1 MATKIKIWD
10 GTATFTSGSST
21 PFGLYDSDTEFTAS
35 AISTAKWCAKRI
47 GYPIVDIELQSGS
60 FFACFE
66 EAVTEY
72 NAQVNRFNIR
82 ENLLTLQGASTSSN
96 YSGKD
101 IQATGLPKLI
111 NLSNEYGSEAGVG
124 GNVTWYTG
132 SITTS
137 TNQQVYDLTNTGS
150 TDFESGTPGT
160 DAIEIKKVFHQ
171 ASPAITRFFDPYVG
185 TGTATSAQ
193 MNEMGWS
200 GFSPAINHMMMPMYD
215 DLLRMQA
222 IELNDVIRKSAYS
235 FEIQNNR
242 MRIFPI
248 PSGSFKVHF
257 HYIKTGDRS
266 DASATSNVIS
276 DFSNITYNHIEYRLI
291 NNPGKQWIKKYT
303 LALTKE
309 LLGAIRSKYG
319 SIPSPGEAISLD
331 GDTLRSEGIAE
342 KEALVSELREDLE
355 ASSRRNAME
364 RQNDESNFHQETIN
378 KVPLGIY
385 IG

>member
-1 MATKIKIWD
+1 MATKINIWD

-21 PFGLYDSDTEFTAS
+21 PFGLYDDDSVFTGDAPKV
-35 AISTAKWCAKRI
+35 AKWCAKRI

-72 NAQVNRFNIR
+72 NSQVNRYNIR
-82 ENLLTLQGASTSSN
+82 ENLLSLQGAPTSSN

-101 IQATGLPKLI
+101 VQGTGLTKLI
-111 NLSNEYGSEAGVG
+111 NLSKEYGSEAGVG
-124 GNVTWYTG
+124 GNVTWYSG
-132 SITTS
+132 SITT
-137 TNQQVYDLTNTGS
+137 TRDVQVYDLTSTGS
-150 TDFESGTPGT
+150 TSFESGTPGT
-160 DAIEIKKVFHQ
+160 DAIEIKRVFHQ
-171 ASPAITRFFDPYVG
+171 ASPAMTRFFDPYVG
-185 TGTATSAQ
+185 TATQTSQ
-193 MNEMGWS
+193 QLNEMGWS

-215 DLLRMQA
+215 DLLRVEA
-222 IELNDVIRKSAYS
+222 IEMNDHVRKSAYS
-235 FEIQNNR
+235 FELQNNR

-248 PSGSFKVHF
+248 PSGSFNVHF
-257 HYIKTGDRS
+257 QYIKTGDRA
-266 DASATSNVIS
+266 DASAQGSVIS
-276 DFSNITYNHIEYRLI
+276 DFSNITYNHIEYQYV

-303 LALTKE
+303 LALSKE

-319 SIPSPGEAISLD
+319 SIPSPGDAVSLD

-364 RQNDESNFHQETIN
+364 RQNDEANFHQETIN

-385 IG
+385 VG

>member
-1 MATKIKIWD
+1 MATEIKIWD
-10 GTATFTSGSST
+10 GTATFSSGSST
-21 PFGLYDSDTEFTAS
+21 PFGLYDSDSDFQNDAPKV
-35 AISTAKWCAKRI
+35 AKWCAKRI

-82 ENLLTLQGASTSSN
+82 ENLLTLQGATTESN
-96 YSGKD
+96 YSGQD
-101 IQATGLPKLI
+101 IQGTGLPKLI
-111 NLSNEYGSEAGVG
+111 KLSNEYGSEAGVG
-124 GNVTWYTG
+124 GNVTWYSG
-132 SITTS
+132 SIQTTAS
-137 TNQQVYDLTNTGS
+137 LQTYDLTDSNFVS
-150 TDFESGTPGT
+150 YESGTPGT
-160 DAIEIKKVFHQ
+160 DAIEIKRIFHQ

-185 TGTATSAQ
+185 TATMTSQ
-193 MNEMGWS
+193 QINEFGWS

-222 IELNDVIRKSAYS
+222 IEFNDVVRKSAFS

-242 MRIFPI
+242 IRLFPI

-257 HYIKTGDRS
+257 QYIKTADRA
-266 DASATSNVIS
+266 DASGQSGVVS
-276 DFSNITYNHIEYRLI
+276 DFSNITYNHIEYSVI

-309 LLGAIRSKYG
+309 LLGSIRSKYG
-319 SIPSPGEAISLD
+319 SIPSPGDAISLD

-342 KEALVSELREDLE
+342 KEALISELREDLD

-364 RQNDESNFHQETIN
+364 RQNDEANFHQETIN

>member
-1 MATKIKIWD
+1 MATTIKIWD

-21 PFGLYDSDTEFTAS
+21 PFGLYDSD
-35 AISTAKWCAKRI
+35 STFRADAPKVAKWCAKRI

-72 NAQVNRFNIR
+72 NSQVNRFNIR
-82 ENLLTLQGASTSSN
+82 ENLLTLQGAPTSSN

-101 IQATGLPKLI
+101 IQGTGLPKLI
-111 NLSNEYGSEAGVG
+111 NLSKEYGSEAGVG
-124 GNVTWYTG
+124 GNVTWYSG

-137 TNQQVYDLTNTGS
+137 ANQQVYDLTNTGS
-150 TDFESGTPGT
+150 TAFESGTPGT
-160 DAIEIKKVFHQ
+160 DAIEIKRIFHQ

-185 TGTATSAQ
+185 TSTMTQQQLS
-193 MNEMGWS
+193 EMGWS

-222 IELNDVIRKSAYS
+222 IEFNDVVRKSAYS
-235 FEIQNNR
+235 FELQNNR
-242 MRIFPI
+242 LRIFPI

-257 HYIKTGDRS
+257 QYIKTDDRS
-266 DASATSNVIS
+266 DASAQDNVIS
-276 DFSNITYNHIEYRLI
+276 DFSNITYNHIEYRAV

-319 SIPSPGEAISLD
+319 SIPSPGDAISLD

-364 RQNDESNFHQETIN
+364 RQNDEANFHQETIN